1 MKTKNKTLQALKKEE
16 NKKELKNWKRKLK
29 FFKRKKKNQLLKSLK
44 NFRDRLM
51 KLKININ
58 VKKLF

>member
-44 NFRDRLM
+44 NFRGRLM